1 MQEKNNSC
9 PPTWLVLILL
19 CLCGQILKAGTAY
32 SDIAESWPNVIGIGV
47 TDSDYAMANSHTTYA
62 TVTITSPSG
71 RTITNTGSNL
81 GSVTV
86 YAYLDLAGESG
97 TYSVI
102 NVAREFCPAVGVSF
116 SDGQSGT
123 ATVIAAFV
131 WVDSVTFAP
140 SVVARKNGK
149 SEFKV
154 VVAKSSTCGAG
165 SVELDA
171 NIYPLTT
178 DLKMLPVDPN
188 HGSKSFVER
197 LATFSFKVET
207 AAENETGGS
216 IQGSAA
222 ITAAGVC
229 GDKAGPKST
238 QLSVQ

>member
-1 MQEKNNSC
+1 M
-9 PPTWLVLILL
+9 LILV
-19 CLCGQILKAGTAY
+19 CLNGQILKAGTAY

-47 TDSDYAMANSHTTYA
+47 TDSDYEMANSHTAYA

-71 RTITNTGSNL
+71 RTITSTGSNL

-97 TYSVI
+97 TYSVL

-123 ATVIAAFV
+123 ATVITAFV
-131 WVDSVTFAP
+131 WIDSVTFTP
-140 SVVARKNGK
+140 SVVAQKNGK
-149 SEFKV
+149 SEFKA
-154 VVAKSSTCGAG
+154 VVARSSTCGAA
-165 SVELDA
+165 SVDIDA

-178 DLKMLPVDPN
+178 NLKMLPVDPN
-188 HGSKSFVER
+188 HLSKPFTDR
-197 LATFSFKVET
+197 LATFIFKVET

-229 GDKAGPKST
+229 GDKSGPKST
-238 QLSVQ
+238 QLTVQ